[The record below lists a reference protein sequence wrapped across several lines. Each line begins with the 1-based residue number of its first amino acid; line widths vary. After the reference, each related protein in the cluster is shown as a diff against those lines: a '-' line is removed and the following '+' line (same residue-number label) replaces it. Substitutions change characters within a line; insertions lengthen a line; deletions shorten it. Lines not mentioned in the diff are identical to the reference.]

1 MIGDAESR
9 SAGKFGAS
17 WKVGDVAHLLENR
30 GGYHSV
36 FDKINSGNIARCM
49 KMVTVREGALII
61 KQGEMDDCGLL
72 LVLSGYVIVEKKA
85 HGLTGSK
92 VVAIAG
98 PGEFIG
104 EMQFFDGQPRSA
116 SCIAKTDL
124 QLGLLSAAE
133 YRKLARIH
141 PAASH
146 MLNTIISRQQ
156 SERLRK
162 TTIKSL
168 YFENTVADSNKAEG
182 DARRDSVKSR

>member
-1 MIGDAESR
+1 MHE
-9 SAGKFGAS
+9 KPGAA
-17 WKVGDVAHLLENR
+17 WKVGDVANLLENR
-30 GGYHSV
+30 GGHHSV

-49 KMVTVREGALII
+49 KMVMVREGALII
-61 KQGEMDDCGLL
+61 KQGEVDDCGLL
-72 LVLSGYVIVEKKA
+72 LILSGYVIVEKKA

-104 EMQFFDGQPRSA
+104 EMQFFDEQPRSA

-141 PAASH
+141 PAATH

-168 YFENTVADSNKAEG
+168 YFENTAADPNKASNG
-182 DARRDSVKSR
+182 VQRAPVKDR